1 MNAVKPQTIW
11 SQMYYLTEKKLLVEP
26 QQYVPYLIF
35 VCFARSSAE
44 LIGDAILDE
53 VRKAEIMTNIRH
65 IWQTQKLI
73 SVKLPARLAV

>member
-1 MNAVKPQTIW
+1 
-11 SQMYYLTEKKLLVEP
+11 MYYLTEKKLLVEP

-65 IWQTQKLI
+65 I
-73 SVKLPARLAV
+73 